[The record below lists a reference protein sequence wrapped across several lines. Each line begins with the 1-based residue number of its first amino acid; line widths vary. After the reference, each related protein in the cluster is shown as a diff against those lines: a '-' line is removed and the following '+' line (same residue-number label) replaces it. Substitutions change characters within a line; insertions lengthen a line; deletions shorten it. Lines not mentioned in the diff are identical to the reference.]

1 MSFGIYFLLYHIIGK
16 ALKAFRI
23 GVDRKANLLAS
34 QVLTV
39 FSVDAV
45 EVLVSCAIT
54 GQFRFFPDFLWRYVL
69 LALVQSILLC
79 LLVIPLV
86 DLYRHFFKAHQILE
100 VYHEASY
107 EKLHFMNDRPDK
119 FHIKDIININEGLDK
134 IFDKMEEIF
143 TDIMDLKDIKLNDET
158 SADDIEEWD
167 SLSHIQ
173 IIVAI
178 EKAFGIK
185 FSSQEMITW
194 KNVGDMVDCIQN
206 KI

>member
-1 MSFGIYFLLYHIIGK
+1 ME
-16 ALKAFRI
+16 
-23 GVDRKANLLAS
+23 RK
-34 QVLTV
+34 
-39 FSVDAV
+39 
-45 EVLVSCAIT
+45 E
-54 GQFRFFPDFLWRYVL
+54 
-69 LALVQSILLC
+69 
-79 LLVIPLV
+79 
-86 DLYRHFFKAHQILE
+86 
-100 VYHEASY
+100 
-107 EKLHFMNDRPDK
+107 
-119 FHIKDIININEGLDK
+119 